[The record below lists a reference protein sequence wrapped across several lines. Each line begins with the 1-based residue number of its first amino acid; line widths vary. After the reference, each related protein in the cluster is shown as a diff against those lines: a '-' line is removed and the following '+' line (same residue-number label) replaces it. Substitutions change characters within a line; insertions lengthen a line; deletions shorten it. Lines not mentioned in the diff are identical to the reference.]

1 MRFKRWTSSSRSIDL
16 WGLVKRPV
24 INEGYHRF
32 VTYRGAVN
40 HARRVQGLL
49 RQNPTWRT
57 DVVAHK
63 VGEAPVWPSDG
74 SNQ

>member
-1 MRFKRWTSSSRSIDL
+1 MKLKRWTFSSRSIDL
-16 WGLVKRPV
+16 KGIVPYPIVALSMDTFYSRRKAAAV
-24 INEGYHRF
+24 
-32 VTYRGAVN
+32 GA
-40 HARRVQGLL
+40 AVQENL
-49 RQNPTWRT
+49 RENPTWRT